1 MAHRGVFAPLRASTR
16 TARLRIEPQAPDTG
30 AGTESSPSRAAD
42 PSSHLPLS
50 AVPSDRNA
58 PEVPVAANALRR
70 LRGLLL
76 SQETALLIVPCSS
89 VHGFGMTRPLETA
102 YLAEDGTVLRTALL
116 RPWRAHGLVRGS
128 VAVLE
133 AEPGSFARWGVET
146 GVRVVPETALTA
158 EAPA

>member
-16 TARLRIEPQAPDTG
+16 TARLRIESPEASLADADARPTTAP
-30 AGTESSPSRAAD
+30 AAD
-42 PSSHLPLS
+42 
-50 AVPSDRNA
+50 APSDRTE

-146 GVRVVPETALTA
+146 GVRVVPETALTT